1 MPESLVLVERRDFG
15 VVRVTMN
22 RPEAHNAF
30 DDRLIR
36 ELAARLEEIAR
47 DDGARAVVLTGA
59 GTSFSAG
66 GDAEW
71 MRRSATLTEA
81 ENIRGA
87 REMSGLLET
96 LDQLTKP
103 TLALVNG
110 PALGGGFGLVCCCD
124 VAVAADTATFS
135 LSEVK
140 LGLIPATIAPYVLA
154 AIGPRQMR
162 RYALTGERLSAAEA
176 ARIGAVHEVVPAM
189 YLEAAAEKML
199 GRLLEG
205 GPRAQAEAKRFIRE
219 LRERP
224 PGPEVADLTAE
235 RIARLRASPE
245 GQEGLSAFLE
255 KRQPAWRN

>member
-1 MPESLVLVERRDFG
+1 MTDEAVLTEASGG
-15 VVRVTMN
+15 VLLITLN
-22 RPEAHNAF
+22 RPERFNAISFQMF
-30 DDRLIR
+30 D
-36 ELAARLEEIAR
+36 ELHDLLPKVRTDA
-47 DDGARAVVLTGA
+47 DVRAVVLTGA
-59 GTSFSAG
+59 GRSFSAG
-66 GDAEW
+66 GDAAW
-71 MRRSATLTEA
+71 MRRSATLTEV
-81 ENIRGA
+81 ENIKGA

-96 LDQLTKP
+96 LDQLPKP

-110 PALGGGFGLVCCCD
+110 PAFGGGFGLVCCCD